1 MNKRDRIKRSRNAG
15 KASAGVARGDSSR
28 ENGKLGGRPPGEVSA
43 LAEKLG
49 VSRQRAWQILR
60 GK

>member
-1 MNKRDRIKRSRNAG
+1 MNKRDRIKRARNAG

-28 ENGKLGGRPPGEVSA
+28 KNGQLGGRPRGEVSE
-43 LAEKLG
+43 LAERLG
-49 VSRQRAWQILR
+49 VSRQRAWQILK